1 LTDPPDDLPI
11 RITSADLHTEKVE
24 EWLKREE
31 AIRAVP
37 EEAAPQP
44 PGPFAFL
51 LNSVV
56 YTTIAGFLGG
66 FLGWAVLEPFFDDN
80 EESAMQVVTGILF
93 FPLIGMMIGGCVAA
107 MEGLVSRNW
116 RRALSHGAI
125 TLAIS
130 FGLSLAGGIVG
141 GIFYGL
147 GNWAVVA
154 AFSLDPEA
162 PDFRG
167 ASFFGQMVSRGLA
180 WAVAGLCIGVAQ
192 GLAAKSKKV
201 TANGVVGGLV
211 GGLLGGLLF
220 DPVDRLVMGEDW
232 LSPERRQGAEISR
245 CVGISI
251 VGLLVGFFLGLVE
264 NLAKDAWLYMKAGPL
279 RGKQFILYHDP
290 TIIGSSPKSHVYLFK
305 DPAVEPRHATISLY
319 GNRHQVKDLGTP
331 AGTAVNGR
339 PVRSHVHAAGDR
351 IQIGD
356 TVLEYGQRLRA

>member
-11 RITSADLHTEKVE
+11 RITSQDLHTEKVE
-24 EWLKREE
+24 EWLRREE

-37 EEAAPQP
+37 EEAVPQP

-56 YTTIAGFLGG
+56 YTTIAGLLGG
-66 FLGWAVLEPFFDDN
+66 FFGWAVLEPFVDDDS
-80 EESAMQVVTGILF
+80 ESAAQLVSAVLF
-93 FPLIGMMIGGCVAA
+93 FPVIGMMVGGCVAA

-116 RRALSHGAI
+116 RRAVSQGAI
-125 TLAIS
+125 ALALS
-130 FGLSLAGGIVG
+130 FGLSLAGGIVA

-147 GNWAVVA
+147 GNWAVITV
-154 AFSLDPEA
+154 FSLDPES
-162 PDFRG
+162 PDLRG
-167 ASFFGQMVSRGLA
+167 ASFFGQMVARGLA

-201 TANGVVGGLV
+201 AANGVVGGLV

-220 DPVDRLVMGEDW
+220 DPLDRLVMGEEW
-232 LSPERRQGAEISR
+232 LSPERTRGAEVSR

-251 VGLLVGFFLGLVE
+251 VGLLLGFFLGLVE

-305 DPAVEPRHATISLY
+305 DPAVEPRHATIAVY
-319 GNRHQVKDLGTP
+319 GNRHRLKDLDTP
-331 AGTAVNGR
+331 AGVTVNGR
-339 PVRSHVHAAGDR
+339 PAKSHVLAAGDR

-356 TVLEYGQRLRA
+356 TVLEYGQRMRP